1 MPSTAGKSGGRSAAQ
16 RQAVAVCFGF
26 YGHGR
31 EIVAPVMRDIGASAE
46 LNIVEAT
53 HIVEKLHQ
61 AGAAPGPTDQPVTQ
75 SDGEKLR

>member
-1 MPSTAGKSGGRSAAQ
+1 MRIHGN
-16 RQAVAVCFGF
+16 
-26 YGHGR
+26 GR

-46 LNIVEAT
+46 PNIVEAT

-61 AGAAPGPTDQPVTQ
+61 AGAAPGSTDQPVMQ